1 MNKILVVG
9 LITLIAS
16 CGGSKQQEV
25 STDLKAE
32 PRNAGELKIAFDDQ
46 DSVSKY
52 FEYFPQ
58 EASLY

>member
-9 LITLIAS
+9 LITLIVS

-25 STDLKAE
+25 RTDLKVE
-32 PRNAGELKIAFDDQ
+32 PRNASELKIAFYDQ

-52 FEYFPQ
+52 FEYFRQ
-58 EASLY
+58 